1 MPGVCIGTDVIVGF
15 PGETDFHFEETYK
28 LLGRLPIHYFHVF
41 SYSPRPGT
49 ASVRMKHSVPVAM
62 ARRRSRTLAE
72 LSRNKNM
79 SYYERHIGRTVKV
92 LFEKGQRD
100 GLRSGLT
107 DTFMKVAVAS
117 DENLTG
123 TLREVTIIGITDG
136 LAYGRLATSPAPAR
150 VVSIL

>member
-1 MPGVCIGTDVIVGF
+1 
-15 PGETDFHFEETYK
+15 
-28 LLGRLPIHYFHVF
+28 
-41 SYSPRPGT
+41 
-49 ASVRMKHSVPVAM
+49 M

-79 SYYERHIGRTVKV
+79 AYCERHIGRTVTV
-92 LFEKGQRD
+92 LFEKGQQD

-107 DTFMKVAVAS
+107 DTFMKVVVAS

-136 LAYGRLATSPAPAR
+136 LAYGRLAPSLAPGRQVA
-150 VVSIL
+150 VL